1 MENAPRAQKAGSDT
15 RPWMF
20 WRTRRG
26 SVYFAALILSL
37 PAMAGIIIFYYL
49 PIYQAV
55 RYSFSNYNLIG
66 GTIEW
71 IGFDNY
77 TRMLADASIYNSFK
91 VTLYFFLL
99 KVPLLMALGL
109 GLALLVQR
117 AFRGV
122 GFLRTVILLPTVT
135 SMVVVTTVWGF
146 MYHPTSGL
154 INSFLTGIGLPAQDF
169 LTSKTQALPSIVAI
183 TVWKD
188 AGLTMLFY
196 LAGLMGI
203 SETYYEAARIDGA
216 NVWQQ
221 FWHITLPSLRS
232 TTLFVL
238 VTSTVAA
245 FKVFV
250 PVFMTTG
257 GGPLNSTNVILV
269 AIYEAAFRFNQL
281 GYAAAI
287 SVVLALILVI
297 VSVFQFILTR
307 ERTPARK
314 SPYKVDKVPLV

>member
-1 MENAPRAQKAGSDT
+1 MENALQAPKPEDETSA
-15 RPWMF
+15 WMF

-26 SVYFAALILSL
+26 SVYFAALVLGL
-37 PAMAGIIIFYYL
+37 PAIAGIFIFYYL

-55 RYSFSNYNLIG
+55 RYSFSNYNLIA

-71 IGFDNY
+71 IGLDNY
-77 TRMLADASIYNSFK
+77 TRMLADASIFNSFK
-91 VTLYFFLL
+91 VTLLFFVL

-109 GLALLVQR
+109 GLAMLVQR

-154 INSFLTGIGLPAQDF
+154 FNSFLTGLGLPAQDF
-169 LTSKTQALPSIVAI
+169 LTSRSQALPSIVAI
-183 TVWKD
+183 TIWKD

-216 NVWQQ
+216 NKWQQ
-221 FWHITLPSLRS
+221 FWHITLPSLRG

-257 GGPLNSTNVILV
+257 GGPLNSTKVILV
-269 AIYEAAFRFNQL
+269 SIYEFAFRFNQM

-287 SVVLALILVI
+287 SVVLALILIV
-297 VSVFQFILTR
+297 VSVLQFILTR
-307 ERTPARK
+307 ERTPARRT
-314 SPYKVDKVPLV
+314 PYKRDKVPLV

>member
-1 MENAPRAQKAGSDT
+1 MENVPRAQKAGNDT
-15 RPWMF
+15 RPWKF

-26 SVYFAALILSL
+26 SVYFAALILGL
-37 PAMAGIIIFYYL
+37 PAMVGIIIFYYL
-49 PIYQAV
+49 PIYEAV

-77 TRMLADASIYNSFK
+77 TRMFADASIYNSFK

-154 INSFLTGIGLPAQDF
+154 INSFLTGLGLPAQDF

-287 SVVLALILVI
+287 SVILALILVV

-314 SPYKVDKVPLV
+314 SPYKIDKVPLV